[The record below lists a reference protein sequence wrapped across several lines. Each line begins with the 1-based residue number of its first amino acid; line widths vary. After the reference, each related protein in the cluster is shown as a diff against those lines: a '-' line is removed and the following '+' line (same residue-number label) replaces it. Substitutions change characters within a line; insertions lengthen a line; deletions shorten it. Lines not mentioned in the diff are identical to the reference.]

1 MNELER
7 EDKWKLPSLR
17 DFGFFA
23 PCAPC
28 IARTRWHWAKNLM
41 WCKWYDMHHYYD
53 SVSDG
58 DCKSIMMI
66 ENWVMAMGN
75 LRQEKKMID
84 MNIFLA
90 TSSLEEKITLMYG
103 LLQWKNV
110 QALFSWF
117 NAQSITSM
125 SSSRCYALPPPRTKP
140 SNIASTCEL
149 PRPLPVPS
157 KESPRGGTGRMD
169 VTLSLDM
176 IRNLVVLFQ
185 YIATAELNIIMMAMS
200 HCAPHPK
207 QRPNQVWRSSTHFF
221 QCIFSTLSTISP
233 KMLKL
238 WIHLKIS
245 FVFCTKTSSSKFL
258 QISELELSVVP
269 FPGI

>member
-1 MNELER
+1 
-7 EDKWKLPSLR
+7 
-17 DFGFFA
+17 
-23 PCAPC
+23 
-28 IARTRWHWAKNLM
+28 
-41 WCKWYDMHHYYD
+41 
-53 SVSDG
+53 
-58 DCKSIMMI
+58 
-66 ENWVMAMGN
+66 
-75 LRQEKKMID
+75 
-84 MNIFLA
+84 
-90 TSSLEEKITLMYG
+90 
-103 LLQWKNV
+103 
-110 QALFSWF
+110 
-117 NAQSITSM
+117 M

-169 VTLSLDM
+169 AKLSLDM
-176 IRNLVVLFQ
+176 IKNLVVLFQ

-200 HCAPHPK
+200 HCTPHPK

-221 QCIFSTLSTISP
+221 QCIIFNLSTISP

-238 WIHLKIS
+238 WIHKKIS
-245 FVFCTKTSSSKFL
+245 CFLHKNYSSSKFL

>member
-1 MNELER
+1 
-7 EDKWKLPSLR
+7 
-17 DFGFFA
+17 
-23 PCAPC
+23 
-28 IARTRWHWAKNLM
+28 
-41 WCKWYDMHHYYD
+41 
-53 SVSDG
+53 
-58 DCKSIMMI
+58 
-66 ENWVMAMGN
+66 MGN

-117 NAQSITSM
+117 NAQSIASL

-169 VTLSLDM
+169 AKLSLDM

-185 YIATAELNIIMMAMS
+185 YIATAELNIIMIAMCHLQPS
-200 HCAPHPK
+200 PQAVAQPGLAFLDP
-207 QRPNQVWRSSTHFF
+207 FF
-221 QCIFSTLSTISP
+221 SMYFSL
-233 KMLKL
+233 
-238 WIHLKIS
+238 
-245 FVFCTKTSSSKFL
+245 F
-258 QISELELSVVP
+258 QQ
-269 FPGI
+269 FPRKCWNCEFT